1 MQPGQPCVWQW
12 RPRLRRTPQVLI
24 IQAEAIVAIQVV
36 PVEVVVQVAAVVA
49 AATAVRGT
57 ARAEVQVVLP
67 QLRQQVIPR
76 RLHRLLL
83 LRAQVRR
90 HPRPMGHIRATMR
103 VRLKEGSRLRRPPSL
118 PLEVQKDH
126 LGSRAKEAITDTLCG
141 RPAR

>member
-24 IQAEAIVAIQVV
+24 IQAEAIVASQVV

-49 AATAVRGT
+49 ATAVRVT
-57 ARAEVQVVLP
+57 ARTEVHVVLP

-103 VRLKEGSRLRRPPSL
+103 VRLKECSRLRRPPTL
-118 PLEVQKDH
+118 PLEVQKGH